1 MSIFFNIGRNPNP
14 DYIEIDCEFIDIK
27 NLKVLISKKIGVA

>member
-14 DYIEIDCEFIDIK
+14 DYIEIDCEFIAIK
-27 NLKVLISKKIGVA
+27 NLKGLISNKIGIA